1 MHSEESSLKSNIF
14 ANVQDPE
21 VAAMFDLTNKKKK
34 KKKII
39 KDTEKE
45 LEEDD
50 YYDKPLEVNISYQ
63 SAKEILDYPT
73 YSYVEDL
80 LPRCYLNTPAVE
92 DKKTVLYQPVITHK
106 GRKTTFENYDK
117 FIESFQ
123 KTNIDLRKAH
133 TFKYLLIE
141 LCCKGQIAN
150 SKVVLLGKFKLERII
165 NILRQYIV
173 KHVQCDN
180 CSNLNTTI
188 QKCSITHHYCI
199 QCDKCKCNPKYLEK
213 F

>member
-1 MHSEESSLKSNIF
+1 MISTESSLKSNLF
-14 ANVQDPE
+14 EDPE
-21 VAAMFDLTNKKKK
+21 IISMFDLTTKKRKKTLKDAEKDDCHNKP
-34 KKKII
+34 
-39 KDTEKE
+39 
-45 LEEDD
+45 EEVVITLQL
-50 YYDKPLEVNISYQ
+50 P
-63 SAKEILDYPT
+63 KEILDHP
-73 YSYVEDL
+73 SYLYLEDL
-80 LPRCYLNTPAVE
+80 LPRCYLNVSTVE
-92 DKKTVLYQPVITHK
+92 DKRIVPYQPVITHK

-165 NILRQYIV
+165 NILRQYIF
-173 KHVQCDN
+173 KYVQCEN
-180 CSNLNTTI
+180 CNNLNTTI
-188 QKCSITHHYCI
+188 DKCSITHHYRI

>member
-1 MHSEESSLKSNIF
+1 MISTESTLKSNIF
-14 ANVQDPE
+14 EDPE
-21 VAAMFDLTNKKKK
+21 IIAMFDLTTKKKK
-34 KKKII
+34 KKTI
-39 KDTEKE
+39 KDAEKE
-45 LEEDD
+45 LEKDV
-50 YYDKPLEVNISYQ
+50 YPDKPLEVCISYLLD
-63 SAKEILDYPT
+63 KEILEHPT
-73 YSYVEDL
+73 YSYAEDL
-80 LPRCYLNTPAVE
+80 LPRCYSNVSTVE
-92 DKKTVLYQPVITHK
+92 EKRIVPYQPVITHK

-133 TFKYLLIE
+133 IFKYLLIE

-173 KHVQCDN
+173 KHVQCNN

-213 F
+213 I

>member
-1 MHSEESSLKSNIF
+1 MISTEPLLKSNI
-14 ANVQDPE
+14 VEDLE
-21 VAAMFDLTNKKKK
+21 IMAMIDLTTKKKK

-39 KDTEKE
+39 KCDENPHGQSE
-45 LEEDD
+45 AS
-50 YYDKPLEVNISYQ
+50 ISTHLT
-63 SAKEILDYPT
+63 KEIDYPT
-73 YSYVEDL
+73 YSYHEVL
-80 LPRCYLNTPAVE
+80 LPRCYLNVSTSE
-92 DKKTVLYQPVITHK
+92 EKKLVPYQPVITYK
-106 GRKTTFENYDK
+106 GRKTTFENFDK

-123 KTNIDLRKAH
+123 KDNLSMRKAH
-133 TFKYLLIE
+133 TFNYLLVE
-141 LCCKGQIAN
+141 LCCKGQVAN

-165 NILRQYIV
+165 NILRKYIV

-188 QKCSITHHYCI
+188 QKCTITHHYCI

>member
-1 MHSEESSLKSNIF
+1 MHSEEASLKSNIF
-14 ANVQDPE
+14 ASVQDPE
-21 VAAMFDLTNKKKK
+21 VAAMFDLTTKKKK
-34 KKKII
+34 KKN
-39 KDTEKE
+39 KDAEK
-45 LEEDD
+45 DHCN
-50 YYDKPLEVNISYQ
+50 DKQLEVNISYQ

-73 YSYVEDL
+73 YSYHEVL
-80 LPRCYLNTPAVE
+80 LPRCYLNVSAVE
-92 DKKTVLYQPVITHK
+92 EKRIVPYQPIITHK

-133 TFKYLLIE
+133 IFKYLLIE

-213 F
+213 FY

>member
-1 MHSEESSLKSNIF
+1 MIPTESSLKSNLF
-14 ANVQDPE
+14 EDPE
-21 VAAMFDLTNKKKK
+21 IIAMFDLTTKKK

-39 KDTEKE
+39 KDTEK
-45 LEEDD
+45 DD
-50 YYDKPLEVNISYQ
+50 CDDKPLEVNICYL
-63 SAKEILDYPT
+63 AKEILDHPK
-73 YSYVEDL
+73 YSYLEDL
-80 LPRCYLNTPAVE
+80 LPRCYLNISTVE
-92 DKKTVLYQPVITHK
+92 EKRIVPYQPVITHK

-123 KTNIDLRKAH
+123 KTNLDLRKAH
-133 TFKYLLIE
+133 MFKYLLIE
-141 LCCKGQIAN
+141 LSCKGQIAN
-150 SKVVLLGKFKLERII
+150 NKIVLLGRFKLERII

-180 CSNLNTTI
+180 CGNLNTAI